1 VLAPHDPAMRATVI
15 INPVSGPRRRTG
27 EGQAR
32 AREAQRV
39 LARHGLDV
47 TTHATEYA
55 GHARALAAAAAA
67 GGAGL
72 VIAWGGD
79 GTVNEVASALVH
91 TGVPIGVVPSGSGNG
106 LANELGVPRQAEA
119 ALEHAV
125 RSPVRRID
133 AGEIA
138 GRVFLNVAGLG
149 IDARIAHRFNAR
161 RSRSHGLRT
170 YVWETLAELRQFTP
184 IEYQVTAGGERLE
197 TRAFLVAIANSPQYG
212 NGARIAPGA
221 KVDDG
226 RLDLVIAEASG
237 VAAALWRARR
247 LFTGSIL
254 RDARV
259 RHRLVDRVTVAS
271 SAPIV
276 FHVDGEP
283 GTAGN
288 VVEARVLAGA
298 LLIRA

>member
-1 VLAPHDPAMRATVI
+1 MRATVI
-15 INPVSGPRRRTG
+15 INPVSGPHGRAPAG
-27 EGQAR
+27 PAR
-32 AREAQRV
+32 AREAHRV
-39 LARHGLDV
+39 LGRHGLDV
-47 TTHATEYA
+47 TTLLTEYP
-55 GHARALAAAAAA
+55 GHARTLAASAVSEHVD
-67 GGAGL
+67 L

-79 GTVNEVASALVH
+79 GTVNEVASSLVR
-91 TGVPIGVVPSGSGNG
+91 TGVPFGIVPAGSGNG
-106 LANELGVPRQAEA
+106 LANELGIPRAAEA

-125 RSPVRRID
+125 RSPARRID

-161 RSRSHGLRT
+161 RGRSHGLRT
-170 YVWETLAELRQFTP
+170 YVRETVAELWRFAP
-184 IEYQVTAGGERLE
+184 IDYHVVAGQERLD

-212 NGARIAPGA
+212 NGARGAPGA
-221 KVDDG
+221 RVDDG
-226 RLDLVIAEASG
+226 KLDLVVAEASG
-237 VAAALWRARR
+237 VLAALWRARR

-259 RHRLVDRVTVAS
+259 RHRLVEHVTVTS
-271 SAPIV
+271 DAPIV

-283 GTAGN
+283 GTAGHI
-288 VVEARVLAGA
+288 VEARVLAGA